1 MAAVTK
7 ATIRSGLTYV
17 ELRRRV
23 SESQASQ
30 VPPYD
35 GTATLVTLGSA
46 RGRILSSSGIERS
59 LRRLELP
66 EDEPVFVA
74 VPDVTTEALE
84 YLDSRNVRLLRES
97 TYRVVVRTDD
107 DIATN

>member
-1 MAAVTK
+1 MAAVTET
-7 ATIRSGLTYV
+7 AMRSGLTYV

-23 SESQASQ
+23 SKSQATQ

-46 RGRILSSSGIERS
+46 RGCILSSSGVERA

-74 VPDVTTEALE
+74 VPDVTPEALE
-84 YLDSRNVRLLRES
+84 YLDSLNVRLLRES
-97 TYRVVVRTDD
+97 TYRVVVRSDD